1 MFLTHW
7 SVSNL
12 RAKTSPKYIRT
23 SFVAVEVTTAST
35 SAFRSYGRLSS
46 RSLAGGIPFGC
57 SCGSLVDDFGRW
69 LGFLVGVFIVI
80 IAYLSPSSVA
90 WSLKSVHW
98 CNIRHT
104 EKLVQVLE
112 STVLANLSQTS
123 MDRVSRPL
131 AGPSRSGGNSKEL
144 FLTFEATADIVSA
157 FPSASGEGSAIE
169 RTIRIELV
177 GLSRRTGSYALGSC
191 LSMGCDVKFVDVG
204 L

>member
-144 FLTFEATADIVSA
+144 FLTFEATADIVPALKAPPKKALLSRGQ
-157 FPSASGEGSAIE
+157 F
-169 RTIRIELV
+169 
-177 GLSRRTGSYALGSC
+177 GLSWLDYRDGQVP
-191 LSMGCDVKFVDVG
+191 MH
-204 L
+204 